1 MTDPVPPTAAP
12 AAPPPKPRRWL
23 RWLLIAS
30 LALNFLLIGVL
41 AGGAVRMWRAV
52 AADGPAAEL
61 ALLWRAL
68 PERERDALRERAGD
82 WADHRDEDRAG
93 DRDEDRREDRAALR
107 ARWRAELAELRAL
120 LVTEPFDRAALEAR
134 LAQARDRHTDRAD
147 RALARMLDRIEALP
161 ASERA
166 RMAER
171 LERRWERRFDRD

>member
-68 PERERDALRERAGD
+68 PERERDALRGLVD
-82 WADHRDEDRAG
+82 DDDHRRPG
-93 DRDEDRREDRAALR
+93 GREGREA
-107 ARWRAELAELRAL
+107 WRAQMRADLAQLRAL
-120 LVTEPFDRAALEAR
+120 LVAEPFDRAALETR

-161 ASERA
+161 APERA